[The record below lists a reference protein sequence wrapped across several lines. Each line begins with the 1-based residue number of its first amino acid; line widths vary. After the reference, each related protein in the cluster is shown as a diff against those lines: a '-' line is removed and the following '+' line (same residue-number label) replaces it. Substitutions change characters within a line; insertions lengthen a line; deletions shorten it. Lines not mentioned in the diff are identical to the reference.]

1 MLLFSLW
8 PSIESFH
15 LRISLYLYFDV
26 YFDNYLR
33 WKFLSK
39 KKKKKKEI
47 NSGINVFPV
56 NTQND
61 SQIY

>member
-39 KKKKKKEI
+39 KKEKKKKK
-47 NSGINVFPV
+47 S
-56 NTQND
+56 TQE
-61 SQIY
+61 